1 MSKNVIVIEL
11 RQELDSRSP
20 GLCWSDLLPPPG
32 LYYSALGIG
41 GLVSQKN
48 SSVAIPADLK
58 VKPHGKGT
66 NYIRLNQFKTKSSR
80 ISCET
85 AHQLIFRCVLR
96 VRRARLGWA
105 VTLKASRN
113 DAGFLKTEIAA
124 PTRSRCTDDHVV
136 HQMELQ
142 DSARFENPAR

>member
-1 MSKNVIVIEL
+1 
-11 RQELDSRSP
+11 
-20 GLCWSDLLPPPG
+20 CWSDLLPPPG
-32 LYYSALGIG
+32 LY
-41 GLVSQKN
+41 

-85 AHQLIFRCVLR
+85 AHQLIFRCVLP
-96 VRRARLGWA
+96 ARLGWA

-136 HQMELQ
+136 HQMDQ
-142 DSARFENPAR
+142 HDSARFENPVR